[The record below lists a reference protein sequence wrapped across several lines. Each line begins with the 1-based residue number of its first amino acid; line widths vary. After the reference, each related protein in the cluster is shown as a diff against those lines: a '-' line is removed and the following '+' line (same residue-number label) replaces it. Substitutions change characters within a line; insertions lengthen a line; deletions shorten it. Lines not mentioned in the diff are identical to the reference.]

1 MDDVSPFAMEGLAL
15 ELVAATAR
23 QREKVVE
30 RKPPRWLEQARE
42 LLHAHFADTLS
53 LSEVAAAVGVH
64 PAHLARVF
72 RQQYRCSVGDYL
84 RKLRVEFACRQLAT
98 SDRPLLEIALAAGF
112 ADQSHFSKTFKSLR
126 GMTPSEY
133 QRNFC

>member
-1 MDDVSPFAMEGLAL
+1 MEGLAL

-23 QREKVVE
+23 HREKIAE

-42 LLHAHFADTLS
+42 LLHARFADTLS
-53 LSEVAAAVGVH
+53 LQAVAASVGVH

-72 RQQYRCSVGDYL
+72 RQQYRCSVGAYL
-84 RKLRVEFACRQLAT
+84 RKLRIEFACRQIAT
-98 SDRPLLEIALAAGF
+98 SDKSLTEIALAAGF
-112 ADQSHFSKTFKSLR
+112 ADQSHFSKTFKSLK